1 MKMQTTRALRQVI
14 TGEYGLRRQKKKSKT
29 EASMSG
35 VYHMLGKVFVI
46 LPSVRAVQ
54 YFSN

>member
-1 MKMQTTRALRQVI
+1 MQTTRALRKVI
-14 TGEYGLRRQKKKSKT
+14 TGDYGLRRQKKKSKT

-46 LPSVRAVQ
+46 LPSVRAIL